1 MAEENITLIDA
12 QTDVE
17 GKLRGKD
24 ALVRGRFKGEI
35 EVSGKLVLGEG
46 SRVEATVVADAAEIS
61 GELKG
66 DIKARSLVLAEKA
79 RVQGTVDAQV
89 LVVREGAWLSGSVA
103 AGESKTPKPV
113 SAPESTAK
121 PAAAH
126 GGGPGGG
133 GPGGGGPGGGEA
145 KQG

>member
-1 MAEENITLIDA
+1 MADDNTTLIDA

-24 ALVRGRFKGEI
+24 ALVRGKFRGEI
-35 EVSGKLVLGEG
+35 EVSGRLVLGEG
-46 SRVEATVVADAAEIS
+46 SKVEATVVADAAEIS

-66 DIKARSLVLAEKA
+66 DVKARSLVLAEKA

-103 AGESKTPKPV
+103 AGESEKPKP
-113 SAPESTAK
+113 APAPAAK
-121 PAAAH
+121 PAAPPTP
-126 GGGPGGG
+126 GPGG
-133 GPGGGGPGGGEA
+133 GGGEA

>member
-1 MAEENITLIDA
+1 MAEDNVTMIDA

-24 ALVRGRFKGEI
+24 VLIRGRFKGEI
-35 EVSGKLVLGEG
+35 EVSGRLVLGEG

-66 DIKARSLVLAEKA
+66 DVKARSLVLAEKA

-103 AGESKTPKPV
+103 AGETEKPRPVTPPAPVKPTP
-113 SAPESTAK
+113 APGTPHE
-121 PAAAH
+121 
-126 GGGPGGG
+126 
-133 GPGGGGPGGGEA
+133 GGEA

>member
-1 MAEENITLIDA
+1 MAEDNITVIDA

-35 EVSGKLVLGEG
+35 EISGKLVLGEG
-46 SRVEATVVADAAEIS
+46 SRVEATIVADAAEIS

-66 DIKARSLVLAEKA
+66 DVKARSLVLAEKA
-79 RVQGTVDAQV
+79 RVQGTVGAQV

-103 AGESKTPKPV
+103 AGETKEPKPAPTPTPV
-113 SAPESTAK
+113 SPTP
-121 PAAAH
+121 PA
-126 GGGPGGG
+126 GGGT
-133 GPGGGGPGGGEA
+133 GGGEA
-145 KQG
+145 SKG

>member
-1 MAEENITLIDA
+1 MAEDNVTMIDA

-24 ALVRGRFKGEI
+24 ALIKGRFKGEI
-35 EVSGKLVLGEG
+35 EVSGRLVLGEG
-46 SRVEATVVADAAEIS
+46 SRVEATVAADAAEIS

-66 DIKARSLVLAEKA
+66 DVKARSLILAEKA

-103 AGESKTPKPV
+103 AGESEKP
-113 SAPESTAK
+113 K
-121 PAAAH
+121 PAAPATPVKPVPTS
-126 GGGPGGG
+126 GGP
-133 GPGGGGPGGGEA
+133 PQGGEA